1 MSPIKNSP
9 ILNFKE
15 IFSKF
20 VYINFK
26 KSYKVKMEFRI
37 TEIIFAPLRPFQSYD
52 IIPLLL
58 SVESTPHEHFSNFS
72 NYRRL
77 NELLETNS

>member
-1 MSPIKNSP
+1 M
-9 ILNFKE
+9 LNFKE

-20 VYINFK
+20 VDINLK
-26 KSYKVKMEFRI
+26 KSYKVKMESRI
-37 TEIIFAPLRPFQSYD
+37 TEIIFAPLQPFQSYD

-58 SVESTPHEHFSNFS
+58 SVEGTPHEHFWNFC

>member
-15 IFSKF
+15 IFFEF
-20 VYINFK
+20 VDINLK

-37 TEIIFAPLRPFQSYD
+37 TEISFAPLQPFQSYD

-58 SVESTPHEHFSNFS
+58 SVEGTPHEHFSNFC
-72 NYRRL
+72 NYRRF
-77 NELLETNS
+77 NELLEINS